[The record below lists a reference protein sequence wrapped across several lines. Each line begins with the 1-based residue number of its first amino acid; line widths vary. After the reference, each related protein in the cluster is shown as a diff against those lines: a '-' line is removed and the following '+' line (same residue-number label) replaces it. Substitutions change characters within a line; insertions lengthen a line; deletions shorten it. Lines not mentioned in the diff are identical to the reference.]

1 MKQTQTNTTQQ
12 ILHVDLDE
20 NSYDIH
26 IGQHLLSQAGQL
38 IDPLLSLKKV
48 IIVTDENVA
57 TLHLKQLEA
66 SLTASQISHTSIV
79 VPAGEKTKCLAQLE
93 QLINQILATK
103 PERKLTIIAFGGGVI
118 GDLAGFAASII
129 LRGIPF
135 IQIPTT
141 LLSQVDSSV
150 GGKTGINSNYGKNLI
165 GSFYQPKLVLA
176 DMNLLHTLSDREYRA
191 GYAEVVKYGVI
202 NNAEF
207 FDWLDNNIDKIN
219 AKDTATLSEAVRV
232 SCQSKSD
239 VVAQDEKE
247 SGIRALLNLGHT
259 FGHAL
264 EAECHYDGSLIHG
277 EAVAVGMVMAM
288 QFSHVSGLCAKE
300 EVTKLEEHLKKAQL
314 PTSIHDIKPSWD
326 AKALLKH
333 MYQDKKV
340 ANGKLVFI
348 LTRKIGEAFIAK
360 DVEEADIYHFLQDII
375 KR

>member
-1 MKQTQTNTTQQ
+1 MF
-12 ILHVDLDE
+12 
-20 NSYDIH
+20 SYD
-26 IGQHLLSQAGQL
+26 
-38 IDPLLSLKKV
+38 KK
-48 IIVTDENVA
+48 
-57 TLHLKQLEA
+57 H
-66 SLTASQISHTSIV
+66 
-79 VPAGEKTKCLAQLE
+79 C
-93 QLINQILATK
+93 
-103 PERKLTIIAFGGGVI
+103 
-118 GDLAGFAASII
+118 
-129 LRGIPF
+129 
-135 IQIPTT
+135 IQ
-141 LLSQVDSSV
+141 
-150 GGKTGINSNYGKNLI
+150 
-165 GSFYQPKLVLA
+165 
-176 DMNLLHTLSDREYRA
+176 
-191 GYAEVVKYGVI
+191 
-202 NNAEF
+202 AEF